1 MRSLRK
7 SPLITAGQARPAM
20 RGRGREDDGAVLSGY
35 KLTSQSQFSG
45 GAGGRG
51 GNNTIT
57 RVSSIILGK
66 IDP

>member
-45 GAGGRG
+45 GAGGARG
-51 GNNTIT
+51 Y
-57 RVSSIILGK
+57 
-66 IDP
+66 